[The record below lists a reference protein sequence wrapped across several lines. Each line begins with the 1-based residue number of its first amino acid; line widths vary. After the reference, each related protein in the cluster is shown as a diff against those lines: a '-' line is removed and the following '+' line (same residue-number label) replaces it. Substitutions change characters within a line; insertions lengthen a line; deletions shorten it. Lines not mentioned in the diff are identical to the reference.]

1 MKEKLGELPEAF
13 WLFFFIISTLCN
25 CLLLLVSTKKRR
37 GVFGYAGPFSF
48 FFFWYFFVV
57 VVEILVDPL
66 RSSAIFRGCG
76 HRTNMAGG
84 TRQPSQQLAN
94 LRGQKKNKQTKEQNN
109 NQRNV
114 AKNAGEADQKRKKK
128 RKSETETSEPRHA
141 KKKKKTKQK
150 KTNKKSGPFFGW
162 IRSVRLAQQH
172 PPHPMRRHQVPS
184 DFENI
189 AFYFFQTREQ
199 PGNPRRSSSRI
210 KNLETQA
217 TTTTTTNNNSNNNN
231 ISVKRANPRTR
242 RN

>member
-1 MKEKLGELPEAF
+1 MNYLKLFG
-13 WLFFFIISTLCN
+13 FFFSLFRPCATVSYCWCPPKRDAVSSVTRDLFLSFFFGTF
-25 CLLLLVSTKKRR
+25 LLLLLKFWWTLCVLRPFFE
-37 GVFGYAGPFSF
+37 GVGTEQTWRVGHGSRA
-48 FFFWYFFVV
+48 
-57 VVEILVDPL
+57 
-66 RSSAIFRGCG
+66 SSSLIYVGK
-76 HRTNMAGG
+76 
-84 TRQPSQQLAN
+84 
-94 LRGQKKNKQTKEQNN
+94 KKNKQTKEQNN

-217 TTTTTTNNNSNNNN
+217 TTTTTNNNNNSNNNN

>member
-1 MKEKLGELPEAF
+1 MSPRMPVKPTRNEKKSGKARR
-13 WLFFFIISTLCN
+13 
-25 CLLLLVSTKKRR
+25 KR
-37 GVFGYAGPFSF
+37 PS
-48 FFFWYFFVV
+48 
-57 VVEILVDPL
+57 
-66 RSSAIFRGCG
+66 
-76 HRTNMAGG
+76 HG
-84 TRQPSQQLAN
+84 TQ
-94 LRGQKKNKQTKEQNN
+94 
-109 NQRNV
+109 
-114 AKNAGEADQKRKKK
+114 
-128 RKSETETSEPRHA
+128 
-141 KKKKKTKQK
+141 KKKKTKQK